1 VRTTISIDDEVLGAA
16 KRRAADEDRSL
27 GELVT
32 EALRERLARRPP
44 TDCDRYEPVTWRGGG
59 TLPGVDL
66 TNNAAVRDLMD
77 DD

>member
-1 VRTTISIDDEVLGAA
+1 MRTTISIDDDVFRSA
-16 KRRAADEDRSL
+16 KQRAAAEGRTL

-32 EALRERLARRPP
+32 EVLRERIARRPRRGRA
-44 TDCDRYEPVTWRGGG
+44 RYEPVTFGRGG

-77 DD
+77 ET